1 MKKKIFGAILSLFV
15 IFTLS
20 ACGSSINSQK
30 EVYGVKRDSI
40 IESMEKTALTVNG
53 LSVKEIRKY
62 QESFQQQADTATNDA
77 DKDSAEMYLALFENE
92 LDHRDELGTFQ
103 GFDTFKISK
112 SGKTVTCTLR
122 EKFSKRDCD
131 FVYVYTVVNEGMK
144 LTGINLTPVYSLG
157 ETMSKAGW
165 NVLMGMGIVF
175 LVLIVISLIIYA
187 FNIFPYI
194 EKKMQEKNQAKAGSE
209 VVDTVD
215 NEPIDEELIHDEEL
229 VAVIAAAVAS
239 YSGESTDSFVVRS
252 IKKRY

>member
-1 MKKKIFGAILSLFV
+1 
-15 IFTLS
+15 
-20 ACGSSINSQK
+20 
-30 EVYGVKRDSI
+30 
-40 IESMEKTALTVNG
+40 
-53 LSVKEIRKY
+53 
-62 QESFQQQADTATNDA
+62 
-77 DKDSAEMYLALFENE
+77 
-92 LDHRDELGTFQ
+92 
-103 GFDTFKISK
+103 
-112 SGKTVTCTLR
+112 
-122 EKFSKRDCD
+122 
-131 FVYVYTVVNEGMK
+131 MK

-215 NEPIDEELIHDEEL
+215 NEPIDEELVHDEEL